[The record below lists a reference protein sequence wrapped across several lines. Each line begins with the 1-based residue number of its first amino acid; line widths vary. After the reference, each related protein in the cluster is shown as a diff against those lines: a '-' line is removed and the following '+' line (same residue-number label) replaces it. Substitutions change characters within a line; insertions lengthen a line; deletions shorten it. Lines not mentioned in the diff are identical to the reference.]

1 MTKGIVFSLEE
12 FSVFDGPGI
21 RTTVFLKGCPLKCTW
36 CHNPEGQNKNAE
48 IIRSPNGCIGCKSC
62 IENGIEEN
70 GKIVFTEESI
80 KKCPM
85 NLLRVCGEVTDSEE
99 LCNKLLKNKNI
110 LDNGGGVTFS
120 GGEPLMQSEFVFSC
134 LDILKNKLHTA
145 IQTCGFCDEE
155 TFEFALEKS
164 DYFLFDL
171 KIADN
176 DLHKKYTGVSNTLII
191 NNFKKLAQSRKDFV
205 VRIPLIPAVTDT
217 EDNITHFSELLSA
230 NKINYVELLPYNKMA
245 GGKYK
250 MLQREYTPL
259 FDEKKE
265 VNFREEIFKKH
276 NIKIKIL

>member
-1 MTKGIVFSLEE
+1 
-12 FSVFDGPGI
+12 
-21 RTTVFLKGCPLKCTW
+21 
-36 CHNPEGQNKNAE
+36 
-48 IIRSPNGCIGCKSC
+48 
-62 IENGIEEN
+62 
-70 GKIVFTEESI
+70 
-80 KKCPM
+80 
-85 NLLRVCGEVTDSEE
+85 
-99 LCNKLLKNKNI
+99 
-110 LDNGGGVTFS
+110 
-120 GGEPLMQSEFVFSC
+120 MQSEFVFSS

-155 TFEFALEKS
+155 TFEIALEKS